1 MPAAA
6 AVEGLG
12 GGCEALL
19 RNRANSGTCDCLPL
33 NSCDATGMG
42 SDAANKA
49 RCREAAANTV
59 IAGGAMPGELPIRPI
74 GGVEPRCFRICGDC
88 AGLAVTSTSTS
99 EARGWSEEGA
109 PMIRGADAGASATH
123 TGEGASGGS

>member
-1 MPAAA
+1 
-6 AVEGLG
+6 
-12 GGCEALL
+12 
-19 RNRANSGTCDCLPL
+19 
-33 NSCDATGMG
+33 
-42 SDAANKA
+42 
-49 RCREAAANTV
+49 
-59 IAGGAMPGELPIRPI
+59 MPGELPIRPI

-123 TGEGASGGS
+123 TGEGACCKGARNSNADWPNLSTKHLPTNKSCLRPRTLLQTRMRRLGIPHQV